1 MFHCFDLFL
10 VFCCP
15 GNKAPDTHGTPPA
28 LVGGLPVGGGVT
40 PQAAFMYRGVW
51 IPIVFT
57 VPAGQARPT

>member
-1 MFHCFDLFL
+1 MCPLSLFWT
-10 VFCCP
+10 
-15 GNKAPDTHGTPPA
+15 GNKTPDTHGTPPA